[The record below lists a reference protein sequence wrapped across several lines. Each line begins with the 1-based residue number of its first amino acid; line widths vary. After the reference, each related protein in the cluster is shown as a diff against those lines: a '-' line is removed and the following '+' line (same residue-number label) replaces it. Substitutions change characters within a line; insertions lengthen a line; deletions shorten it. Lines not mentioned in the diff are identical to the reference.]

1 MTMPLRTTLS
11 ALGLI
16 AVFVMPLAAAE
27 GATSPTPEVVNAVC
41 PMDGKA
47 IDPMKAKM
55 VMLTVG
61 EGADAKKYSMAF
73 CSEEECSMF
82 KRDPGSSLKTML
94 TGPKGGETRRSST
107 P

>member
-1 MTMPLRTTLS
+1 MAMPLRTTLS

-16 AVFVMPLAAAE
+16 AVLVMPLAAAE
-27 GATSPTPEVVNAVC
+27 GTTSTTPEVINAVC

-73 CSEEECSMF
+73 CSEEECSTF
-82 KRDPGSSLKTML
+82 KNDPGSSLKTIFM
-94 TGPKGGETRRSST
+94 GPKGGDTRRSST